1 MDVSLLLK
9 IGGVGM
15 LTAILCQI
23 LNKSGKEEQAM
34 AATVAGIVIVLL
46 LLLNEIGALIAT
58 VRSVFGI

>member
-1 MDVSLLLK
+1 MDVGLLLK

-15 LTAILCQI
+15 LTAVLCQI

-34 AATVAGIVIVLL
+34 YVTIAGIVIVLFL
-46 LLLNEIGALIAT
+46 LVQQIGTLLTT

>member
-1 MDVSLLLK
+1 MGLLLK

-46 LLLNEIGALIAT
+46 LLVNEIGSLIAT